1 MITQIY
7 DIQSPEEALACIEAG
22 ADYIG
27 VCPPQYTGHD
37 EDLPGVVSHETAKAI
52 MEATEGKGAKR
63 VYIILADD
71 EETAYKTVQ
80 QYHPEVVHISAN
92 HFTASP
98 RVVEKI
104 KSIDPRVQVMQAL
117 AVDGPEAIERAKS
130 FASFVDLLI
139 LDSPNPNVGCIGA
152 AGVEHNRSIDRAI
165 IEAVDIP
172 VIIAGGLGPDNV
184 EEAIR
189 ATGAWGV
196 DSLTKTSRFFPDG
209 GFEKDIELVR
219 LFCQRAKAAQVR

>member
-37 EDLPGVVSHETAKAI
+37 ETLPGVVSHETAKAI
-52 MEATEGKGAKR
+52 MAATEGKGAKR

-71 EETAYKTVQ
+71 PETAYRTVEA
-80 QYHPEVVHISAN
+80 YHPEVIHISATN
-92 HFTASP
+92 FTATP
-98 RVVEKI
+98 QVVEKI
-104 KSIDPRVQVMQAL
+104 KSIDPAVRVMQAL
-117 AVDGPEAIERAKS
+117 AVDGPEAIQKAKE
-130 FASFVDLLI
+130 FAAFVDLLI

-152 AGVEHNRSIDRAI
+152 AGVEHDRAVDRAI

-189 ATGAWGV
+189 ETNPWGV

-209 GFEKDIELVR
+209 TFEKDIELVR
-219 LFCQRAKAAQVR
+219 LFCQRAKAAQP